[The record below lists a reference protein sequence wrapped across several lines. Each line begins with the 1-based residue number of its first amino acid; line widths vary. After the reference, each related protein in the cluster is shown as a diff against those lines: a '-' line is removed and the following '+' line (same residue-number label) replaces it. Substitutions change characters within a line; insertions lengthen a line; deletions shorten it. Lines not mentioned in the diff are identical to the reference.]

1 MSRCLVALWICVVA
15 ALPALAETAPG
26 FFYAERG
33 HWTVSNS
40 PTACRA
46 VNRPPEDFNQ
56 APYNGLQITVRPGD
70 RISVDVFFWPGAFD
84 PTTDHELVLGFGGGA
99 MLTLAASPVMEY
111 MLASEDSVELW
122 GRLQKAKSLSAKLKD
137 DPKLGLT
144 FSLDQ
149 IGWVLTALQ
158 TCTRTLP
165 KE

>member
-1 MSRCLVALWICVVA
+1 MSRCLVALWICVFA
-15 ALPALAETAPG
+15 ALPARAGDAPG

-40 PTACRA
+40 PAACRA
-46 VNRPPEDFNQ
+46 VNRPSEDFNY

-70 RISVDVFFWPGAFD
+70 RISVEVFFWPGAIN
-84 PTTDHELVLGFGGGA
+84 PGTDHALVLGFGGGA
-99 MLTLAASPVMEY
+99 MLTLAATETMGD

-122 GRLQKAKSLSAKLKD
+122 GRLQKAKMLTAKLKD
-137 DPKLGLT
+137 DPKLALT